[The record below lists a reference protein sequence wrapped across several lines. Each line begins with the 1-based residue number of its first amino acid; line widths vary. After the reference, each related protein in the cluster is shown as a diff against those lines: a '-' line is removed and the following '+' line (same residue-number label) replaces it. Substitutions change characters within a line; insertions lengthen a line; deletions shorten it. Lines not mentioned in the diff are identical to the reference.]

1 MSQYLGEKE
10 APLASTKKDSKSSV
24 QDYSFAWIKSLV
36 DILIPARLLQ
46 LKMDRSVTL
55 STRK

>member
-24 QDYSFAWIKSLV
+24 QDYRFAWIKSLV
-36 DILIPARLLQ
+36 DKLIPARRLQ
-46 LKMDRSVTL
+46 LKLDRSVALT
-55 STRK
+55 TRR